1 MKKWIPWIGWTLL
14 GFIVVA
20 VVVNLIVATSIPTS
34 IMTVTID
41 KEFNFPPNQWVF
53 QPPITDK
60 STDVVRPAP
69 DDIYSLLVYDV
80 SQHPLRITSMTTQYW
95 TISGFAMNTDNF
107 FNLTSSQTKANPVE
121 VVFVAKGM
129 KYQDPA
135 GKAQVVT
142 VPSDKGILMIT
153 YVIPNQDAL
162 QGILQT
168 QKQTTA
174 EVVK

>member
-1 MKKWIPWIGWTLL
+1 MKKWIQWIGWTLL
-14 GFIVVA
+14 AVIVVA
-20 VVVNLIVATSIPTS
+20 VIVNLIVAISIPTS
-34 IMTVTID
+34 IMEATIT
-41 KEFNFPPNQWVF
+41 KKWVF

-69 DDIYSLLVYDV
+69 DDIYSLCIYDV
-80 SQHPLRITSMTTQYW
+80 SQHPLRVTSMTTQLW
-95 TISGFAMNTDNF
+95 TISAFAMNTDNF

-121 VVFVAKGM
+121 IVLVSKGM
-129 KYQDPA
+129 IYKDPT

-142 VPSDKGILMIT
+142 APSDKGILMIT
-153 YVIPNQDAL
+153 MVIPTQDAL
-162 QGILQT
+162 PGILQI

>member
-14 GFIVVA
+14 AVIVVA
-20 VVVNLIVATSIPTS
+20 VFVNLIVTISIPTA
-34 IMTVTID
+34 IMNVTIN
-41 KEFNFPPNQWVF
+41 KKFNFPSNQWVF
-53 QPPITDK
+53 QPPITDN

-80 SQHPLRITSMTTQYW
+80 SQYPLHITSMTTQYW

-121 VVFVAKGM
+121 IVFVSKGM
-129 KYQDPA
+129 KYSDPT

-153 YVIPNQDAL
+153 MVLPNQAAL

-174 EVVK
+174 EVLK

>member
-1 MKKWIPWIGWTLL
+1 MKKWIPWIGWTFLA
-14 GFIVVA
+14 FVVVA
-20 VVVNLIVATSIPTS
+20 VVVNLIVATIIPTS
-34 IMTVTID
+34 IMNVTIN
-41 KEFNFPPNQWVF
+41 KKFNYPSNQWVF

-69 DDIYSLLVYDV
+69 DDIYSLCVYDV
-80 SQHPLRITSMTTQYW
+80 SQHPLRVTSMTSEYW
-95 TISGFAMNTDNF
+95 TISAFAMNTDNF
-107 FNLTSSQTKANPVE
+107 FNLTSSQTKTNPVE
-121 VVFVAKGM
+121 VVFVSSGM
-129 KYQDPA
+129 KYQDPT

-153 YVIPNQDAL
+153 MVIPNQDAL
-162 QGILQT
+162 PGILQA

>member
-14 GFIVVA
+14 AVIVVA
-20 VVVNLIVATSIPTS
+20 VVVNVVVAVSIPTT
-34 IMTVTID
+34 IMGVTIN
-41 KEFNFPPNQWVF
+41 KKFNFPSNQCVF
-53 QPPITDK
+53 QPPITDN

-80 SQHPLRITSMTTQYW
+80 SQHPLRVTSETSEYW
-95 TISGFAMNTDNF
+95 TISAFAMNTDNF
-107 FNLTSSQTKANPVE
+107 FNLTSSQAKTNPVE
-121 VVFVAKGM
+121 VVFISKGM
-129 KYQDPA
+129 TYQDPT

-153 YVIPNQDAL
+153 MVLPNQAAL
-162 QGILQT
+162 PGILQI